1 MKIINPAT
9 EEVIGNVKEFSA
21 EDIQSFYLEL
31 INGQKIWQDVNIEE
45 RIAAI
50 QKFGE
55 LVNESIDELA
65 NLLTSEMGKPV
76 IQSRNEI
83 SGAHGRIEYFIKN
96 IKKWL
101 AEEWTVNEGL
111 TKEKIVYEPLGIIAN
126 ISAWNYPYNVGYNV
140 IIPALLSGNAVF
152 YKPSEYTSL
161 TGLKIEELL
170 HKAGIPQNVFK
181 TVTGGKVTGE
191 ALLKIPLQGYFFTGS
206 YPTGQKIASE
216 IAPKMVPLQMELG
229 GKDPLYVTDDVKNIT
244 QSASQAV
251 EGKFYNSGQSCC
263 AVERIYVHEKIYDK
277 FVKAFVKETEML
289 RVGDP
294 ARDDTDMGPLARK
307 EQLKFLLFQVN
318 DALDKGAKLL
328 TGDESL
334 ESKGYFFEPTVLT
347 DVNHDMSLMI
357 DETFGP
363 LVGIQ
368 KVENDE
374 EAIALM
380 NDTSFGLTAAV
391 FSSSEERAYS
401 ILSKVNAG
409 TAYWNCC
416 DRVSPTSP
424 WSGRKHSGIGSTL
437 SYQGIRAFV
446 QPKAYHLR
454 DLK

>member
-9 EEVIGNVKEFSA
+9 EEVIGNVKEFSS
-21 EDIQSFYLEL
+21 EDIQSIYLEL
-31 INGQKIWQDVNIEE
+31 INGQKIWNDTSLDD
-45 RIAAI
+45 RIAII

-55 LVNESIDELA
+55 LVKESIDELA

-76 IQSRNEI
+76 NQAKNEI
-83 SGAHGRIEYFIKN
+83 NGAHGRIEYFLKN

-101 AEEWTVNEGL
+101 AEEWTVTEGA

-140 IIPALLSGNAVF
+140 FIPALLCGNAVF

-161 TGLKIEELL
+161 TGLKIAELL
-170 HKAGIPQNVFK
+170 YKAGLPENVFK
-181 TVTGGKVTGE
+181 TVTGGKATGE
-191 ALLKIPLQGYFFTGS
+191 ALLRLPLQGYYFTGS
-206 YPTGQKIASE
+206 YLTGQKIASE
-216 IAPKMVPLQMELG
+216 VAPKMVPLQMELG
-229 GKDPLYVTDDVKNIT
+229 GKDPLYVADDVKDVAF
-244 QSASQAV
+244 SAAQAV

-263 AVERIYVHEKIYDK
+263 AVERIYVHENIYDA

-294 ARDDTDMGPLARK
+294 SREDTDMGPVARK
-307 EQLKFLLFQVN
+307 EQLNFLLFQVN

-334 ESKGYFFEPTVLT
+334 VSKGYFFEPTVLT

-368 KVENDE
+368 KVESDE

-380 NDTSFGLTAAV
+380 NDTSYGLTAAV
-391 FSSSEERAYS
+391 FSSDEERANN
-401 ILSKVNAG
+401 ILSKINAG
-409 TAYWNCC
+409 TTYWNCC

-424 WSGRKHSGIGSTL
+424 WSGRKNSGIGSTL

-454 DLK
+454 EL